1 VCVRGWATVMKLGVR
16 DGKKEG
22 VDRLGEWLDWVGGLL
37 ERGERLE
44 PMVTGLPVE
53 WSVGGDVLRVS
64 DMDCREH
71 GY

>member
-1 VCVRGWATVMKLGVR
+1 M
-16 DGKKEG
+16 
-22 VDRLGEWLDWVGGLL
+22 GGLL

-44 PMVTGLPVE
+44 PMVTGLLVE

-64 DMDCREH
+64 DMDCRGH